1 MFGFLKSLFMSQPS
15 SETAKDRLRVVL
27 LADHLSLSPEV
38 VDALRTDLLAVIRRY
53 VEIDEE
59 NVDLTFEQRE
69 KEVAM
74 LASVPIL
81 SVKGSISSEHDS
93 RQSPEME
100 NTDALPL
107 AAVEAEST
115 ESTESAEEEEEVQ
128 PLEGES
134 TAMVEGRRRRRR
146 RRPLEPEPEP
156 LASTSAGAASPMGQ
170 VQSL

>member
-1 MFGFLKSLFMSQPS
+1 VFGFLKSLFMSQPS

-38 VDALRTDLLAVIRRY
+38 VDALRSDLLAVIRRY

-93 RQSPEME
+93 RRSPEME
-100 NTDALPL
+100 HTDALPL

-115 ESTESAEEEEEVQ
+115 EFAEEEEEVQ
-128 PLEGES
+128 PLEEEP

-156 LASTSAGAASPMGQ
+156 LASTSAGAASPIGQ